1 MKPILLVLLLVI
13 ISLGVFLFIHQ
24 QPFNIGIGVIIGILT
39 LLWLLSVV
47 IKDASIIDIFWGIG
61 FVVLAW
67 LYRYLLKNESDKS
80 LIFCIL
86 VSIWGLRLGLYLAS
100 RNLGKGEDYR
110 YQAWRKQ
117 YGDNFWWISYFRV
130 FLLQGF
136 LMWIIAAPLLIIQTT
151 TELTWLDVLGIIL
164 WTIGFA
170 FEAVGD
176 WQLSNFKKNIDNK
189 GKVLDTGL
197 WKYTRHPNYFGDTVV
212 WWGFFCFAL
221 SVGGWWTVFSPI
233 LMTFL
238 LMKVSGVVMLEKTL
252 VITKPQYKDYI
263 NRTSSFFPMPP
274 K

>member
-1 MKPILLVLLLVI
+1 MKPILLVLLLLI
-13 ISLGVFLFIHQ
+13 ISLGIFLFINQ

-47 IKDASIIDIFWGIG
+47 IKDASIIDIFWGVG